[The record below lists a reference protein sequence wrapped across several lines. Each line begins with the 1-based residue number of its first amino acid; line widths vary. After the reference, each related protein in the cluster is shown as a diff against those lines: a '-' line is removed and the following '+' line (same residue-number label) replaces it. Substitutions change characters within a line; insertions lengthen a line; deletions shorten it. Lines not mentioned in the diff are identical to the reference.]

1 MTRFIQLVFV
11 LFTIFAGKLL
21 LIVIIE
27 AYLLPSLLFAF
38 SFVVETVSKS
48 LDVDH

>member
-21 LIVIIE
+21 LISLRPTYCLFC
-27 AYLLPSLLFAF
+27 YLHFF
-38 SFVVETVSKS
+38 FVVETVLKS
-48 LDVDH
+48 LDVDR